1 MSTFMTRLR
10 NKDTMKVTEEL
21 LKDYKSLKLGIIS
34 MKEQLE
40 LIDEEMITLPDTS
53 YSEKVQMSTTTRS
66 QTENIALEL
75 VELKKDLKIQ
85 IKETEVIVKNIER
98 GLNNLN
104 QLQREVI
111 EIVVIDK
118 KSWAYACD
126 KLKYG
131 ETQLREKKK
140 EAIKAVS
147 YSIFGFSIDYEN
159 NLLSRL

>member
-1 MSTFMTRLR
+1 
-10 NKDTMKVTEEL
+10 MKVTEEL
-21 LKDYKSLKLGIIS
+21 LKDYKNFKLAIIT

-40 LIDEEMITLPDTS
+40 LIDEEMISLPAIS
-53 YSEKVQMSTTTRS
+53 YSEKVQMSINGNP
-66 QTENIALEL
+66 TEDDALEL
-75 VELKKDLKIQ
+75 VELKKDLKKK
-85 IKETEVIVKNIER
+85 IKETEVFIKSIER
-98 GLNNLN
+98 GLNNLDSIH
-104 QLQREVI
+104 RDII

-140 EAIKAVS
+140 EAIKAIS
-147 YSIFGFSIDYEN
+147 YSIFGFGIDYEE